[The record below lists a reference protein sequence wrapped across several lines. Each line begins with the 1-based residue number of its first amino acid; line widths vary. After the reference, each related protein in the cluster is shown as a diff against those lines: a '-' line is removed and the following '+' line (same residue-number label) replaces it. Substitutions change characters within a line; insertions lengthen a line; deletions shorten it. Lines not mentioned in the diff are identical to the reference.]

1 MNIVISP
8 GCHRSRSRC
17 FGVTLG
23 LTLVLGSC
31 AAPETA
37 ISPVAS
43 TAATATTATTVATTA
58 ASEPPSANA
67 LAVLKYVDPFIAT
80 GGHGH
85 AFPGAVVPFGMVQL
99 SPDNPSQG
107 WDWTSGYH
115 YSDNV
120 LIGFSHTHLSGT
132 GVGDLLDILL
142 MPLQGDYAQQQK
154 NEHKRPFALYEHA
167 DEQASPG
174 FYQLNLPGLGVKA
187 ELSATERVGVHRY
200 SYSNSEK
207 AKLLLDLG
215 YAQNYD
221 KSVVTLL
228 KVEDAYTISGYRIS
242 TGWAKYQPLYFVA
255 TFNQPFAAQLYQ
267 DGKAVKG
274 QLLQT
279 EKGQAVLDFGALPGQ
294 SLVGKVALSYV
305 SIDGAKAN
313 LAAEVPHFS
322 FDRVKAEA
330 AQRWATQLGRFQ
342 VNDPDETAKTKFY
355 TALYHSYLAPQ
366 LFSDVDGRYFGAD
379 GAVHQPMVD
388 GNQQQI
394 PRYTLFSLWDTFRA
408 LHPLLTITD
417 PSRVD
422 PMMHSLLGFYDESG
436 LLPTWDLMSN
446 ETDVMIGY
454 HAVPVLA
461 DAYLKGLTTASA
473 GRILQAAKASTQQ
486 SRFGIDLFGKYGYV
500 PSDLDVEAVSKTL
513 EYAFDD
519 YAISKI
525 AEAAGQQADADYFAK
540 RALSY
545 QQLFDASTGFFRGK
559 TSNGAWV
566 SPFNPIYVAH
576 RTTDYTEANA
586 WQYTFFVPHDVP
598 GLMALYGG
606 EAKFT
611 EKLDTLF
618 SMSSKMEGEVSPDI
632 TGLIGQYAH
641 GNEPVHHV
649 PYLYAFTGKKWQ
661 GEARIKQI
669 RDSMYRAEPN
679 GLAGNDDLGQ
689 MSAWYVFSALGF
701 YPLNPVGG
709 EFVLGTPQFSAV
721 TLKLDHGKLLQITAE
736 PAAPGEYVTAV
747 SWNGQ
752 RIVGQVLNYQQLM
765 QGGTLHFEF
774 GPI

>member
-1 MNIVISP
+1 MAPATPARAGNLAAGNADQLAENRVMP
-8 GCHRSRSRC
+8 TAGA
-17 FGVTLG
+17 FD
-23 LTLVLGSC
+23 VLR
-31 AAPETA
+31 
-37 ISPVAS
+37 
-43 TAATATTATTVATTA
+43 
-58 ASEPPSANA
+58 
-67 LAVLKYVDPFIAT
+67 YVDPFIAT

-99 SPDNPSQG
+99 SPDNPSKG

-142 MPLQGDYAQQQK
+142 MPIQGDYAKQQD
-154 NEHKRPFALYEHA
+154 NEHKRPFALYDHA
-167 DEQASPG
+167 NEYASPG
-174 FYQLNLPGLGVKA
+174 YYQLNLPQMAVKA
-187 ELSATERVGVHRY
+187 ELTATERVGVHRY
-200 SYSNSEK
+200 SYSNSEH

-221 KSVVTLL
+221 KSVVTMLR
-228 KVEDAYTISGYRIS
+228 VEDAYTISGYRIS
-242 TGWAKYQPLYFVA
+242 TGWAKFQPLYFVA

-267 DGKAVKG
+267 DGKAVNG
-274 QLLQT
+274 QVLQT
-279 EKGQAVLDFGALPGQ
+279 EKGQAVLDFGALPAQ
-294 SLVGKVALSYV
+294 SLVAKVALSYV
-305 SIDGAKAN
+305 SIAGAKAN
-313 LAAEVPHFS
+313 LAAEAPDFS
-322 FDRVKAEA
+322 FDQVRAAA
-330 AQRWATQLGRFQ
+330 AQRWAAQLGRFA

-379 GAVHQPMVD
+379 GAVHQPMQNEQ
-388 GNQQQI
+388 GQRL
-394 PRYTLFSLWDTFRA
+394 PRYTLYSLWDTFRA
-408 LHPLLTITD
+408 LHPLLTITN
-417 PSRVD
+417 PARVE
-422 PMMHSLLGFYDESG
+422 PMMQSLLGFYDETG
-436 LLPTWDLMSN
+436 LLPTWDLMAN

-461 DAYLKGLTTASA
+461 DAYLKGLTSASA
-473 GRILQAAKASTQQ
+473 ERILKAAKASALQ
-486 SRFGIDLFGKYGYV
+486 SRFGIDLFGRYGYV

-519 YAISKI
+519 DAIAQI
-525 AEAAGQQADADYFAK
+525 AKAAGNQADAAVFSK
-540 RALSY
+540 RAQSY
-545 QQLFDASTGFFRGK
+545 RQLFDADTGFFRGK
-559 TSNGAWV
+559 TSKGAWV

-586 WQYTFFVPHDVP
+586 WQYTFFVPHAVTD
-598 GLMALYGG
+598 LIALYGG
-606 EAKFT
+606 EAKFV

-618 SMSSKMEGEVSPDI
+618 RMSSQMEGDVSPDI

-649 PYLYAFTGKKWQ
+649 PYLYAFTQQKWK

-669 RDSMYRAEPN
+669 RDTMYRAQPD

-709 EFVLGTPQFSAV
+709 DFVLGTPQFREV
-721 TLKLDHGKLLQITAE
+721 TLQLENGKQLMITAD
-736 PAAPGEYVTAV
+736 AAAAGEYVSKV
-747 SWNGQ
+747 LFNGQ
-752 RIVGQVLNYQQLM
+752 PLPKHQLNYQQLM

-774 GPI
+774 GAVSSN

>member
-1 MNIVISP
+1 MNTFIFP
-8 GCHRSRSRC
+8 GCSYSRSRC
-17 FGVTLG
+17 FG
-23 LTLVLGSC
+23 LTLALTVVLGSC
-31 AAPETA
+31 AAPETPLA
-37 ISPVAS
+37 ASSRIASTPDS
-43 TAATATTATTVATTA
+43 TAASPA
-58 ASEPPSANA
+58 AIE
-67 LAVLKYVDPFIAT
+67 VLKYVDPFIAT

-85 AFPGAVVPFGMVQL
+85 TFPGAVVPFGMVQL
-99 SPDNPSQG
+99 SPDNPSKG

-115 YSDNV
+115 HSDNV

-142 MPLQGDYAQQQK
+142 MPLQGDYEQQQK
-154 NEHKRPFALYEHA
+154 NEHKRPFALYDHA

-174 FYQLNLPGLGVKA
+174 FYQLNLPKLGLKA
-187 ELSATERVGVHRY
+187 ELSASERVGVHRY

-221 KSVVTLL
+221 KPVVTFL

-322 FDRVKAEA
+322 FDRVRAEA
-330 AQRWATQLGRFQ
+330 AERWAAQLGRFQ
-342 VNDPDETAKTKFY
+342 VTDPDEVAKTKFY

-379 GAVHQPMVD
+379 GAVHQPMLD
-388 GNQQQI
+388 GNQQHI

-422 PMMHSLLGFYDESG
+422 PMMHSLLGFYDETG

-473 GRILQAAKASTQQ
+473 WRILQAAKASATQQ
-486 SRFGIDLFGKYGYV
+486 RFGIDLFGKYGYV

-525 AEAAGQQADADYFAK
+525 AQAAGQQADADYYAK

-545 QQLFDASTGFFRGK
+545 QQLFDQNTGFFRGK
-559 TSNGAWV
+559 TSQGEWV

-598 GLMALYGG
+598 GLMNLYGG
-606 EAKFT
+606 ETKFT

-618 SMSSKMEGEVSPDI
+618 SMSSAMEGDVSPDI

-649 PYLYAFTGKKWQ
+649 PYLYAFTAKKWQ

-669 RDSMYRAEPN
+669 RDTMYRAEPD

-709 EFVLGTPQFSAV
+709 DFVLGTPQFSAV
-721 TLKLDHGKLLQITAE
+721 TLKLDNGKSLQITAQS
-736 PAAPGEYVTAV
+736 PAPDEYVSAV
-747 SWNGQ
+747 YWNGE
-752 RIVGQVLNYQQLM
+752 RLPGQVLNYQQLM

-774 GPI
+774 GPIAAP

>member
-1 MNIVISP
+1 MNSSIFP
-8 GCHRSRSRC
+8 GFNRSRSRC
-17 FGVTLG
+17 FAFSVA
-23 LTLVLGSC
+23 LTLVLGGC

-37 ISPVAS
+37 LNPTNSKAIS
-43 TAATATTATTVATTA
+43 A
-58 ASEPPSANA
+58 ASSAASPAA
-67 LAVLKYVDPFIAT
+67 LDVLKYVDPFIAT

-85 AFPGAVVPFGMVQL
+85 TFPGAVVPFGMVQL
-99 SPDNPSQG
+99 SPDNPSKG

-120 LIGFSHTHLSGT
+120 LIGFSHSHLSGT

-142 MPLQGDYAQQQK
+142 MPLQGDYEQQQK
-154 NEHKRPFALYEHA
+154 NQHKRPFAIYDHA

-174 FYQLNLPGLGVKA
+174 FYQLNLPALGVKA

-221 KSVVTLL
+221 KSVVTFL

-322 FDRVKAEA
+322 FDRVRAEA
-330 AQRWATQLGRFQ
+330 AERWATQLGRFS
-342 VNDPDETAKTKFY
+342 VTDPDATAKTKFY

-379 GAVHQPMVD
+379 GAVHQPMLD
-388 GNQQQI
+388 GNKQQI

-408 LHPLLTITD
+408 LHPLLTITN
-417 PSRVD
+417 PARVD
-422 PMMHSLLGFYDESG
+422 PMMHSLLGFYDETG

-461 DAYLKGLTTASA
+461 DAYLKGLTSASA
-473 GRILQAAKASTQQ
+473 GRILQAAKASALQ
-486 SRFGIDLFGKYGYV
+486 SRFGIDLFGQYGYV

-519 YAISKI
+519 HAISKI

-545 QQLFDASTGFFRGK
+545 RQLFDASTGFFRGK
-559 TSNGAWV
+559 TSQGAWV

-586 WQYTFFVPHDVP
+586 WQYTFFVPHDLP

-618 SMSSKMEGEVSPDI
+618 SMSSTMEGEVSPDI

-649 PYLYAFTGKKWQ
+649 PFLYAFTNKKWQ

-709 EFVLGTPQFSAV
+709 DFVLGTPQFSKV
-721 TLKLDHGKLLQITAE
+721 TLQLDHGKSLQITAE
-736 PAAPGEYVTAV
+736 AAAPGEYVSAV
-747 SWNGQ
+747 YWNGQ
-752 RIVGQVLNYQQLM
+752 RIAGQVLNYPQLM
-765 QGGTLHFEF
+765 QGGQLHFEF
-774 GPI
+774 AALPSAN